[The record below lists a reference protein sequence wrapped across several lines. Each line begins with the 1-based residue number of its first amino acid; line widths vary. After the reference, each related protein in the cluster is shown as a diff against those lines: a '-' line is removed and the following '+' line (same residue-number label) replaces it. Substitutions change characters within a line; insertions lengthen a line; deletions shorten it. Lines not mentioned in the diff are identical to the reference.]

1 MAEREPSRE
10 DDKRPH
16 RPIRTYVVRGGRL
29 TPAQQKAMDRLW
41 PRYGLKIEA
50 GRIDQVALFGR
61 EAPLVFEVGFGM
73 GEALLEMAS
82 QHPEEDHIGVDVHP
96 PGIGNILRGI
106 EERGLENL
114 RVYEHDAKEVLR
126 DCVAEQQLDRVQ
138 VFFPDPWHKK
148 KHHKRRIIQP
158 DFVQLVRSRL
168 KPGGILHVATDWE
181 HYAEHIMTVLTGAE
195 GFENRFGEGA
205 FATQHD
211 RPPTKFERRG
221 QRLGHGVWDMI
232 FRRGA

>member
-1 MAEREPSRE
+1 MAERDASRE

-16 RPIRTYVVRGGRL
+16 RPIRSYVVRGGRL
-29 TPAQQKAMDRLW
+29 TSAQQKAMERLW
-41 PRYGLKIEA
+41 PHYGLRVDD
-50 GRIDQVALFGR
+50 GRIDQGALFGR
-61 EAPLVFEVGFGM
+61 EAPLVLEVGFGM

-114 RVYEHDAKEVLR
+114 RVYEHDAREVLR

-158 DFVQLVRSRL
+158 DFVQLVHSRL
-168 KPGGILHVATDWE
+168 KPGGVLHVATDWQ
-181 HYAEHIMTVLTGAE
+181 HYAEHIMAVLTAAE

-211 RPPTKFERRG
+211 RPATKFERRG
-221 QRLGHGVWDMI
+221 ERLGHGVWDMI
-232 FRRGA
+232 FRRGD